1 MTVAVA
7 LISAAGL
14 VVAGVVGLVGVWI
27 SDRTQMKRM
36 VSDANSVLVDNLQEE
51 RKEIKQDLQ
60 QLKRHVGGLM
70 LQGRYKDDYINELR
84 AHIEAGNPPPPPT
97 YPPGLLRIASEGLTS
112 APYL

>member
-1 MTVAVA
+1 MTVMVLAPLGVVIAA
-7 LISAAGL
+7 LVGL
-14 VVAGVVGLVGVWI
+14 AGVWL
-27 SDRTQMKRM
+27 SDRTQMKKL

-51 RKEIKQDLQ
+51 RKEIKADLN